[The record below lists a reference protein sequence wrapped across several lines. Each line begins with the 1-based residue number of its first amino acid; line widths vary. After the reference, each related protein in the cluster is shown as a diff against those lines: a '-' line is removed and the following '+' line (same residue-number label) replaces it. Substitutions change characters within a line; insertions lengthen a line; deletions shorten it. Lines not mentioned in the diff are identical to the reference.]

1 MNGWIKLHRSLKS
14 HWIDESNRPRTYREA
29 WEDILLT
36 VNWESKKVLV
46 VNQLIDCE
54 EGQSLNSLQSW
65 AKLFNWTIAKVRHF
79 FNLLEKDE
87 IITLEGLQYTT
98 RLTVCKWCIYQ
109 GEATDEKQTEQ
120 TAERITKNTPKTTTK
135 EGKEIKNK
143 KTINNSLSWREDFE
157 IFKRE
162 LNEALESLSNNKD
175 WLAQQQ
181 KFNPSLDLPLTLE
194 KAVVN
199 FWGTVAGWKNK
210 KKTKTEVI
218 DWKATLTNAISQP
231 ANKVYK
237 QPNGMKLTTQG
248 RPGQIL
254 QPDEAR
260 AAELLAK
267 FEQKTATA

>member
-79 FNLLEKDE
+79 FNLLEEDE
-87 IITLEGLQYTT
+87 MITIEGLQYTT

-143 KTINNSLSWREDFE
+143 KNTNNTLSWREDFE

-162 LNEALESLSNNKD
+162 LNEALESLSKNREWID
-175 WLAQQQ
+175 QQQ
-181 KFNPSLDLPLTLE
+181 KFNPNLDIPLTLE

-218 DWKATLTNAISQP
+218 DWESTLRNAISQP

-237 QPNGMKLTTQG
+237 PLNSTKPTAQG

-267 FEQKTATA
+267 FEQKTSTI